1 VSARIVNFKHPRRRA
16 FSAPPDFHEKS
27 TLEVKCIK
35 QLFVYNGTTKP
46 RQGKHMLISSRLLF
60 TDHLQKRKLNSGD
73 ANKQSTETVDTSRP
87 SAVFKPK
94 NGRKH
99 TLSLALPGSI
109 IAK

>member
-35 QLFVYNGTTKP
+35 QHNGTTKP
-46 RQGKHMLISSRLLF
+46 RKGKHMLIFSRLLF
-60 TDHLQKRKLNSGD
+60 TDYLQKRKLNSGD